1 MPGSYRYG
9 RGRRPHHPA
18 SRSQAGAG
26 RLCRPGLRLPAVS
39 PSPRA
44 ADRVT
49 GAWARAR
56 HEAGV
61 ARARTP
67 WRLAGGSVL
76 RGAGGLVAVV
86 GATCGE
92 LDISH
97 STLHAGR
104 CARRRHQY
112 RLSVLVGAFR
122 CEAPLAAQPTVRG
135 WYVSEAP
142 HRPRAMWQMF
152 RFASWPAS
160 PLLHW
165 RCRLDRVG
173 DACGR
178 SSAVTRRCRGSAS
191 SARRMG
197 SAGRHQARGRW
208 RAVLARHRWYAV
220 FGAGAGT
227 AALAGVV
234 MISLPH
240 HSPSSNADC
249 GRVTC
254 AGTLPPVSAPAS
266 PHGRQPAR
274 LAISAAP

>member
-1 MPGSYRYG
+1 MCMVSIPPARRRGSD
-9 RGRRPHHPA
+9 
-18 SRSQAGAG
+18 AGV
-26 RLCRPGLRLPAVS
+26 P
-39 PSPRA
+39 PRA
-44 ADRVT
+44 AV
-49 GAWARAR
+49 R
-56 HEAGV
+56 HRPLPG
-61 ARARTP
+61 
-67 WRLAGGSVL
+67 
-76 RGAGGLVAVV
+76 
-86 GATCGE
+86 
-92 LDISH
+92 
-97 STLHAGR
+97 
-104 CARRRHQY
+104 
-112 RLSVLVGAFR
+112 
-122 CEAPLAAQPTVRG
+122 LAAAAPPPRG
-135 WYVSEAP
+135 T
-142 HRPRAMWQMF
+142 RQMF

-191 SARRMG
+191 NVRRMG
-197 SAGRHQARGRW
+197 NPGRHQARGRW

-249 GRVTC
+249 GRMTC